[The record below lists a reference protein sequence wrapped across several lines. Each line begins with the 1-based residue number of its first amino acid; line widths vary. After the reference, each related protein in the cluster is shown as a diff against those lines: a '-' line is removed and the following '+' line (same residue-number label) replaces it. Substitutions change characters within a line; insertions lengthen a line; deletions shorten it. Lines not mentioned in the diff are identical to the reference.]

1 MSGYTMSQAE
11 ILYSFA
17 GASTNLATFT
27 TEDNLLKTYPL
38 CQIPG
43 SYFGSG
49 QVGGT
54 SKTMRIKAGG
64 QIGFTTG
71 APTFLWSIRAIA
83 STTFGTATG
92 ATNLLLGATAALAA
106 GASAVVTTP
115 WFLDAD
121 ITLRTAAAAAG
132 TATVVTMGEV
142 RAPAALATPFTQTIP
157 SLAVSPANTGWDINA
172 VYYLFLSC
180 ACGTS
185 NSLNLINTQYM
196 KVYGEN

>member
-1 MSGYTMSQAE
+1 MTGYTGSPGGE
-11 ILYSFA
+11 LLYAFY

-27 TEDNLLKTYPL
+27 AEDNLLKTYPL

-43 SYFGSG
+43 SVFGLPGNTG
-49 QVGGT
+49 QRST
-54 SKTMRIKAGG
+54 SLRVKAGG
-64 QIGFTTG
+64 QMGFTTG

-83 STTFGTATG
+83 STTWS
-92 ATNLLLGATAALAA
+92 ATNLLLGATAALTT

-115 WFLDAD
+115 WFLDVD
-121 ITLRTAAAAAG
+121 IGLRTAAVAAG

-142 RAPAALATPFTQTIP
+142 RAPAALATPFTATIP
-157 SLAVSPANTGWDINA
+157 SLAVSSALTTWDVNA
-172 VYYLFLSC
+172 TYYLFLSC

-196 KVYGEN
+196 KVYGES

>member
-1 MSGYTMSQAE
+1 MTGYTGSPGGE
-11 ILYSFA
+11 LLYAFY

-27 TEDNLLKTYPL
+27 AEDNLLKTYPL

-43 SYFGSG
+43 SVFGLPGNTG
-49 QVGGT
+49 QRST
-54 SKTMRIKAGG
+54 SLRVKAGG
-64 QIGFTTG
+64 QMGFTTG

-83 STTFGTATG
+83 STTWS
-92 ATNLLLGATAALAA
+92 ATNLLLGATAALAT

-115 WFLDAD
+115 WFLDVD
-121 ITLRTAAAAAG
+121 IGLRTAAVAAG

-142 RAPAALATPFTQTIP
+142 RAPAALATPFTATIP
-157 SLAVSPANTGWDINA
+157 SLAVSPALTTWDVNA
-172 VYYLFLSC
+172 TYYLFLSC

-196 KVYGEN
+196 KVYGES

>member
-1 MSGYTMSQAE
+1 MSQTE
-11 ILYSFA
+11 VLYSFA

-43 SYFGSG
+43 SYFGGG
-49 QVGGT
+49 QVGGL
-54 SKTMRIKAGG
+54 SKSLRIKAGG
-64 QIGFTTG
+64 QMGFTTG

-83 STTFGTATG
+83 STTWS
-92 ATNLLLGATAALAA
+92 ATNLLLGATAALAT

-121 ITLRTAAAAAG
+121 IGLRTAAVAAG

-157 SLAVSPANTGWDINA
+157 SLAVSPALTTWDINA

>member
-1 MSGYTMSQAE
+1 VTGYTGSPGGE
-11 ILYSFA
+11 LLYAFY

-27 TEDNLLKTYPL
+27 AEDNLLKTYPL

-43 SYFGSG
+43 SVFGLPGNTG
-49 QVGGT
+49 QRST
-54 SKTMRIKAGG
+54 SLRVKAGG
-64 QIGFTTG
+64 QMGFTTG

-83 STTFGTATG
+83 STTWS
-92 ATNLLLGATAALAA
+92 ATNLLLGATAALAT

-115 WFLDAD
+115 WFLDVD
-121 ITLRTAAAAAG
+121 IGLRTAAVAAG

-142 RAPAALATPFTQTIP
+142 RAPAALATPFTATIP
-157 SLAVSPANTGWDINA
+157 SLAVSPALTTWDVNA
-172 VYYLFLSC
+172 TYYLFLSC

-196 KVYGEN
+196 KVYGES